1 MKEIL
6 NYLKK
11 FYFLGARGWL
21 TQTHIS
27 EYMQYHEAFERLNEE
42 EKDLLWCVYI
52 ARIYPREIYCKM
64 SKISVSKFYRIRNTA
79 LAKLEMM
86 LK

>member
-6 NYLKK
+6 QYLKK

-21 TQTHIS
+21 TQKYIP
-27 EYMQYHEAFERLNEE
+27 EYMKYHDAFERLNEV

-52 ARIYPREIYCKM
+52 ARIYERGTYCKM
-64 SKISVSKFYRIRNTA
+64 NNISVSKFYRIRNSA
-79 LAKLEMM
+79 LSKLDIM
-86 LK
+86 LN

>member
-21 TQTHIS
+21 TQTYIS
-27 EYMQYHEAFERLNEE
+27 EYTQ
-42 EKDLLWCVYI
+42 
-52 ARIYPREIYCKM
+52 
-64 SKISVSKFYRIRNTA
+64 
-79 LAKLEMM
+79 
-86 LK
+86 

>member
-6 NYLKK
+6 QYLKK

-21 TQTHIS
+21 TKKYVS
-27 EYMQYHEAFERLNEE
+27 EYIQYHEAFERLNEE

-52 ARIYPREIYCKM
+52 ARIYPREIYCNM
-64 SKISVSKFYRIRNTA
+64 NKISVSKFYRIRNAA